1 MRGYIPMARWI
12 CIGLC
17 VSLSSF
23 VGSVAVA
30 ADSYP
35 NSQASEPVESLPAVD
50 GVNVKAS
57 GFGGTGDGNGFYGAA
72 SSVAVPLSF
81 RYGLQIDGLVAGAET
96 DEEGNATAAGTAAH
110 LFWRDPSVGLL
121 GPYGQYLHVDA
132 FDGVDVF
139 AGGAEG
145 ALYLGRF
152 TIEGMAGVQGGNADL
167 GALGDVNFDS
177 RFTDV
182 AQLAYYPIDDLKI
195 SIGHSYLFD
204 ANSFLLGA
212 EWGLPTGRGT
222 MAALFVNGS
231 VSEGGGTAALG
242 GLRLYIGQ
250 RDKTLIMRHRE
261 DDPPTASP
269 ELWAILAWVRR
280 EIQH

>member
-1 MRGYIPMARWI
+1 MLTARWI

-17 VSLSSF
+17 VTSSSF
-23 VGSVAVA
+23 VGSAAVA

-35 NSQASEPVESLPAVD
+35 NSQAPEPAQSLPAVD

-57 GFGGTGDGNGFYGAA
+57 GFGGTWDGNDFYGAA
-72 SSVAVPLSF
+72 SSVSVPLSF
-81 RYGLQIDGLVAGAET
+81 RYGLQIDGIVAGAET
-96 DEEGNATAAGTAAH
+96 DAEGNVTAAGTAAH

-121 GPYGQYLHVDA
+121 GPYGHYLHVDA

-139 AGGAEG
+139 TGGVEG

-152 TIEGMAGVQGGNADL
+152 TIEGIAGAEGGSADL
-167 GALGDVNFDS
+167 GALGDVNFDT

-195 SIGHSYLFD
+195 SIGHSYLFG
-204 ANSFLLGA
+204 ANSLLFGG
-212 EWGLPTGRGT
+212 EWGLPTGHGT
-222 MAALFVNGS
+222 MTALFVSGS
-231 VSEGGGTAALG
+231 ASEAGDATVLG

-250 RDKTLIMRHRE
+250 RDKTLIRRHRE
-261 DDPPTASP
+261 DDPPSASP
-269 ELWAILAWVRR
+269 ALWAIIAWVRR